1 MTEKEIKN
9 EARSHRLTCYISI
22 CVIRIAMM
30 LLNRNS
36 ILPEGWLTEIAAAY
50 AAFFA
55 LFEAVTI
62 SLLWKWIATKHLD
75 FLATFHTATSGFRM
89 LLILIVLGII
99 AAIEGR
105 DNMLPWVIAFMAY
118 YFVMLIL
125 HSVFFT
131 KMANK
136 LFKQ

>member
-9 EARSHRLTCYISI
+9 EARSHRLVCYISI
-22 CVIRIAMM
+22 CLLRIAMM
-30 LLNRNS
+30 LLNRNN
-36 ILPEGWLTEIAAAY
+36 ILPAGWLTEITAAY

-89 LLILIVLGII
+89 LLILIILGVI

-118 YFVMLIL
+118 YFVMLVL